1 MVCRDL
7 WTSFPDYRSWRAW
20 LFPIKFLLQL
30 ENRASCFG
38 KCEKLKLIKMRCLKK
53 KNTVLYCI
61 SYSTT
66 FQQWKEFVKPFQI
79 PSIVS
84 KYPRE
89 HWAMLHFKR
98 PAFRY
103 SKCYNATSAASQP
116 AKAVSNCEVHIPC
129 LSSSF
134 LHEEV
139 SQNKCNH
146 LLWLQFVSSVY
157 ILLETPL
164 IPSNRDWN
172 FHNTSD
178 RPKASQGRGVDP
190 LILYVA
196 RSLAYLW
203 RRTRWTRGEVCMSW
217 QAGHRIGGTAVHP

>member
-1 MVCRDL
+1 M
-7 WTSFPDYRSWRAW
+7 
-20 LFPIKFLLQL
+20 I
-30 ENRASCFG
+30 
-38 KCEKLKLIKMRCLKK
+38 
-53 KNTVLYCI
+53 
-61 SYSTT
+61 
-66 FQQWKEFVKPFQI
+66 
-79 PSIVS
+79 
-84 KYPRE
+84 
-89 HWAMLHFKR
+89 HFNR

-116 AKAVSNCEVHIPC
+116 AKAVSNCEVRIPC

-196 RSLAYLW
+196 R
-203 RRTRWTRGEVCMSW
+203 
-217 QAGHRIGGTAVHP
+217 TAWHTSEEELDEPEERSV